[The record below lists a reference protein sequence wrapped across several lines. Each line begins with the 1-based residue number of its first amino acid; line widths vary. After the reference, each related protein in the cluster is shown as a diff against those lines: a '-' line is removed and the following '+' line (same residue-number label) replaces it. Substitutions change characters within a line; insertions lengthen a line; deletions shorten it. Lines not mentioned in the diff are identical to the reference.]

1 MPHKVKKKK
10 KKKTKNPL
18 TDFVS
23 CVIGTEEK
31 SCLAHEFC
39 KSQVHSFD
47 YENICMFIDFN
58 VTDPALPPLEP
69 FRTNGS

>member
-1 MPHKVKKKK
+1 MPHKVKKNQ
-10 KKKTKNPL
+10 KKTNPL

-23 CVIGTEEK
+23 CVIDTEEK
-31 SCLAHEFC
+31 TCLAHEFC
-39 KSQVHSFD
+39 ESHVHSFD
-47 YENICMFIDFN
+47 YENICMLIDFN

>member
-1 MPHKVKKKK
+1 MPHKVKKNKK
-10 KKKTKNPL
+10 KNNPL

-23 CVIGTEEK
+23 CVIDTEEK
-31 SCLAHEFC
+31 TCLAHEFC
-39 KSQVHSFD
+39 KSQVYSFD

-58 VTDPALPPLEP
+58 VTDLAMPPLEP